1 MHFLYLCFV
10 NLHQKRFAL
19 VLEKIIH
26 INPSLME
33 TFVSENRVVV
43 VSVSCNRWSWVIGV
57 PIPWNA
63 TIFQTNGGYM
73 DSRSNIVNQR
83 ANIMDYRG
91 NLVDHR
97 GNMMDHRGNLVNHRG
112 NMSHMR
118 HSGQRP
124 SRSREGSV
132 GTLVAVVMSISDL
145 DRQVGASNTE
155 TIVISHI
162 VLRLNVAIGINITV
176 GSTNVAIGIAG
187 FITRRSVR
195 VVAESIL
202 AQLILGVIL
211 RIGRSYR
218 SCMRV
223 GVDMSDRSCVRVGVD
238 MSHRG
243 CVRISVDVCQRRC
256 MSNSHSRGIV

>member
-26 INPSLME
+26 INSSLME

-43 VSVSCNRWSWVIGV
+43 VSVSCNRWSWVIRV
-57 PIPWNA
+57 LIPWNA

-83 ANIMDYRG
+83 ANIVDYRG
-91 NLVDHR
+91 NLVNHR
-97 GNMMDHRGNLVNHRG
+97 SNLVDHRG